1 MDNYYKSKRAF
12 ETLSKLPQFVT
23 RKTDSSFFGL
33 INTYNIELDKLNKDI
48 VSSALNVVPSTFNTS
63 LPSSVYSTTVLSETE
78 IVASGFVEK
87 SLYDFSYSNP
97 TSFSNSIYADKITEY
112 KYVDTHFVSPF
123 YYENSEGTT
132 VKLDEALVALRDEDS
147 WFDQKIDIIDINKVL
162 NGNIIKNGNF
172 SDYGESTSSP
182 TWSNWQAD
190 TSPDAVIEW
199 THSTAERAPKAKVT
213 SYGASAV
220 SYGSRFLQYLDFA
233 DYKAGETY
241 RFSCE
246 IKTDK
251 SIAFEHRNWF
261 NVRGWINHAPIS
273 DTKFTI
279 GDDWTRCEFDIVIP
293 EEQSVTP
300 YLVIEFTHGLHENAY
315 SDNNTISTWVRNVI
329 STKIVNDEQIGHHF
343 LVHSQ
348 DLPVLYQTLESSP
361 EDEWVTLDL
370 ENKFSPKEA
379 FFTNLKIIDAYSQ
392 TTLTKDIHYAFTNV
406 EETEIVV
413 YAPFSQNELVV
424 EYEYAP
430 CPKLKAFSY
439 LKEYHSVLRNS
450 AGALDI
456 FYLTPEKATTY
467 TRLLRHE
474 TEIAVIKGQEIAEGT
489 SLSGTISFNKAMQF
503 TYDSMNVGTHNDTD
517 VYSQSV
523 TPGISVDNLSTQT
536 VTLYD
541 PAGVVPPLNVPNYE
555 DNPQA
560 LVYYVVTPS
569 TTNYS
574 IKIISINTL
583 YTNFGIKIN
592 FSKGLV
598 ITDESSVDTGLTYE
612 QEGATYKYLTIPSIL
627 AEKDWYWAD
636 ETSLSSN
643 LLNTAEMAIHNSIS
657 SQSLPIH
664 LEEEY
669 FLNNPI
675 FSLTEDN
682 MLETYS
688 LSGELQNR
696 VPLNSDYVYI
706 ALRRHADSLVLLGH
720 NPEGTAYVLL
730 YYNVNTLEQE
740 DVITLDSNGV
750 DGSSLHSFSINDEG
764 NLYLFSNRYNG
775 LSVREHKPYYGY
787 YTVVEDLA
795 SSKTIWFREDPN
807 EYTTVEYVT
816 ENVLDHWG
824 RVLGAERWPLENL
837 KDYSLRLSNIA
848 ASGSGASKQGIIN
861 GISAMLNVN
870 PYNVNEKTVYSLT
883 HKLEEVN
890 RDFEV
895 TISETDP
902 TSSSITIQALVESID
917 SITFDPA
924 LPEDIIDLSLS
935 ENVLTWTT
943 SGTQETTYT
952 LKYLPKAEALGEELV
967 TNGGFTAWTD
977 DDPNGWDVSTEY
989 TTTKIT
995 QNGNACRLLSDPNDP
1010 ASSTGFID
1018 IGQDILTAGKTY
1030 KVSIN
1035 VIENNSV
1042 AGMDIRIQDDNI
1054 TDPFVMANISTL
1066 GVHTAYFTSVDGG
1079 DFRIIRDTSSP
1090 DGVDITFTDVSVKE
1104 VLTDSTVMF
1113 TTGTPGLV
1121 QLTEPTQNQT
1131 VGYWTRN
1138 SNIDSIYYNDF
1149 MYFEEDIEIEQKE
1162 LPTEKQVKIKT
1173 VKDVIELTDKRY
1185 DISSTYKTAVNEASR
1200 HLQYKWDSFQWDRY
1214 KWEDGARIKSGIP
1227 TVFDG
1232 VTYKTGVC
1240 SDTSLLNQSDC
1251 ILANETWISFDGGE
1265 QETNDVKSMAFSPE
1279 LHSRLIIKSLPLN
1292 TNNGEWNSVAWW
1304 QKVGEAPAGG
1314 RMPINMNGN
1323 PAIHTSVNG
1332 AVYKIGYNTGNGDI
1346 FGIESPKSEWEN
1358 NWRHVTIAWT
1368 PNSLGNDVSI
1378 LGQNFVKMWVDGVE
1392 QSIDYTSS
1400 DDTSNNCTTSDT
1412 QPIYIGA
1419 SPTLDAT
1426 SGHPKYPFVG
1436 QISDVSFYNTQL
1448 TTAEVNDIMKV
1459 GSNKMLLST
1468 SSSLLAWYKM
1478 GDGPSDSNTVV
1489 TDITDDSFGT
1499 AIFTEDFEDNNASTW
1514 SMTGNNEVI
1523 IEGEAAVL
1531 QVNGNGDFVYI
1542 NSGVSYISDTV
1553 YKVTFDAKSTL
1564 DGYIVRVSDHNNEL
1578 GGVGWTDSKG
1588 EVTVGTEWAPYSLL
1602 WKTTSDSNV
1611 IQFSRHDTSQT
1622 SLTFSISNIVVE
1634 PLNGS
1639 PAVLE
1644 GASDY
1649 TISPYYSDFPLPSG
1663 EKQFGFKAGA
1673 FSKALT
1679 IYDNTDTLKVNSGYF
1694 CIEDKEFYLY
1704 PTTPDQEILLDAD
1717 DDGQV
1722 LKDYPAGTDPIIA
1735 KLFEA
1740 SVLVGHGGSDEL
1752 NTIAG
1757 GCIVGTHGFTAAT
1770 PVRQFT
1776 DTSVVFSAGTGNTS
1790 SSAFTADLLF
1800 IEDSHELLEVTVDS
1814 VAQDLSNATLSNTG
1828 VLAITNAV
1836 DSGGVAVSGTLP
1848 VTVSYKYSIGDYITY
1863 TTTEECTEHGICID
1877 TSRSTYI
1884 ENALIDEDFENST
1897 TIEVNGELQTVDNFI
1912 RLGDINRTYSNTA
1925 DFIIGDTLA
1934 AATYNAS
1941 IPGNWYI
1948 SVSSVSY
1955 DGNPLSK
1962 GGDYTVNSSGDVYF
1976 VRAQSGGTISINY
1989 ITTST
1994 FLRVSST
2001 VPLDGSNDLLIT
2013 TTDAPGNI
2021 GGIMHNVGVEVVEG
2035 QTYKLSFNY
2044 KIDVSA
2050 TTSSVYYK
2058 WGTLNTNTLSPLVAG
2073 TITQTLAD
2081 GGGVQLGTSSEVTA
2095 LESGII
2101 YLMIFDST
2109 GNKMSLQVDNIHF
2122 QRIADVIAEGITDEE
2137 CTIYENS
2144 TGIVTDWIPYQWVTP
2159 SINLLETMDGPNLK
2173 QIYEATST
2181 KYGYLRQVHNLN
2193 NYSTYAGEDSDILDI
2208 INNTDVSTDVHHYYI
2223 DNSDDTNPTL
2233 HSSVPT
2239 RNVLVTYGV
2248 EESKVHNTGMLLDNT
2263 INLSNKV
2270 LGVAGFKETINTLK
2284 LYSDK
2289 PFYTSSDSKLAI
2301 SAEVMGSK
2309 NEYIAGATV
2318 NINNKDYLT
2327 NIDGRVTAI
2336 IDISNYGTAD
2346 KNITVTASMND
2357 VTITN
2362 TITIKNLGDL

>member
-172 SDYGESTSSP
+172 SDYGESTSFP

-190 TSPDAVIEW
+190 TSAAAVIEW
-199 THSTAERAPKAKVT
+199 THSTAERAPKAKVI
-213 SYGASAV
+213 SYGANAI

-251 SIAFEHRNWF
+251 STAFEHRNWF
-261 NVRGWINHAPIS
+261 NVRGWNTHDPIS
-273 DTKFTI
+273 DTTFTI

-315 SDNNTISTWVRNVI
+315 SHNNTISTWVRNVI

-474 TEIAVIKGQEIAEGT
+474 KEIAVIKGQEIAEGT
-489 SLSGTISFNKAMQF
+489 SLSGTISFNKTMQF
-503 TYDSMNVGTHNDTD
+503 IYDSMNVGTHNYTG
-517 VYSQSV
+517 VYLQSV
-523 TPGISVDNLSTQT
+523 TPGIPVDNLNTQT

-541 PAGVVPPLNVPNYE
+541 PAGEVPPLNVPNYE

-569 TTNYS
+569 NTNYS

-598 ITDESSVDTGLTYE
+598 ITDEISVDTGSTYE

-706 ALRRHADSLVLLGH
+706 ALRRYADSLVLLGH
-720 NPEGTAYVLL
+720 NPEGITYVLL

-924 LPEDIIDLSLS
+924 LPEDITDLSLS

-943 SGTQETTYT
+943 SETQETTYT

-967 TNGGFTAWTD
+967 TNGGFTAWTA
-977 DDPNGWDVSTEY
+977 DDPDGWTVTTEY
-989 TTTKIT
+989 TNTKIT
-995 QNGNACRLLSDPNDP
+995 QNGNACRLLSDPSDANN
-1010 ASSTGFID
+1010 GFIAVK
-1018 IGQDILTAGKTY
+1018 QTILTAGKTY

-1035 VIENNSV
+1035 VTENNSV
-1042 AGMDIRIQDDNI
+1042 GGGDIRIQDNNFTTSFI
-1054 TDPFVMANISTL
+1054 IANISTV
-1066 GVHTAYFTSVDGG
+1066 GVHTAYFTSDIGG
-1079 DFRIIRDTSSP
+1079 YFRIIRDTSSP
-1090 DGVDITFTDVSVKE
+1090 DGIDITFTDVSVKE

-1265 QETNDVKSMAFSPE
+1265 QETNDQ
-1279 LHSRLIIKSLPLN
+1279 HSIQFVASDDTLLEIASLPFN
-1292 TNNGEWNSVAWW
+1292 TANEQWNSVAWW
-1304 QKVGEAPAGG
+1304 QKLASNEGSSE
-1314 RMPINMNGN
+1314 MPISMYGN
-1323 PAIHTSVNG
+1323 APNVYTQVEG
-1332 AVYKIGYNTGNGDI
+1332 DQYKIGYNTGNSDI
-1346 FGIESPKSEWEN
+1346 FGIEEPKSNWEN
-1358 NWRHVTIAWT
+1358 KWKHCTLSWKV
-1368 PNSLGNDVSI
+1368 NSNSNDTSI
-1378 LGQNFVKMWVDGVE
+1378 NDTDVKFWVDGVE
-1392 QSIDYTSS
+1392 KNLTYVLGTNSNACNTSS
-1400 DDTSNNCTTSDT
+1400 VSSVGIGGMTGSSNYKFN
-1412 QPIYIGA
+1412 G
-1419 SPTLDAT
+1419 L
-1426 SGHPKYPFVG
+1426 
-1436 QISDVSFYNTQL
+1436 ISDVSFYSALL
-1448 TTAEVNDIMKV
+1448 TTAEVNDIMNV

-1478 GDGPSDSNTVV
+1478 GDGPLDSNTVV

-1499 AIFTEDFEDNNASTW
+1499 AIFTENFEDNNASGW
-1514 SMTGNNEVI
+1514 GWTGNNEVT

-1531 QVNGNGDFVYI
+1531 QVNGNGEFVYI
-1542 NSGVSYISDTV
+1542 NTGVAYISDTV

-1578 GGVGWTDSKG
+1578 GGVGSTDSKG

-1649 TISPYYSDFPLPSG
+1649 TISPYYSDFPIPSG

-1752 NTIAG
+1752 NRIAG
-1757 GCIVGTHGFTAAT
+1757 GCIVGTRGFTAAT
-1770 PVRQFT
+1770 PIRQYT
-1776 DTSVVFSAGTGNTS
+1776 DASVVFTAGAGSTS
-1790 SSAFTADLLF
+1790 SSAFTSDPLF
-1800 IEDSHELLEVTVDS
+1800 MEGSHELLEVTVNS
-1814 VAQDLSNATLSNTG
+1814 VTQPSSVSMTIADTGIVYITGAVDGNGAFVGSSTLS
-1828 VLAITNAV
+1828 
-1836 DSGGVAVSGTLP
+1836 

-1884 ENALIDEDFENST
+1884 ENALIDEDFENSI
-1897 TIEVNGELQTVDNFI
+1897 TIDVNGELQTVDNFI
-1912 RLGDINRTYSNTA
+1912 RLGDINRTYSNIE
-1925 DFIIGDTLA
+1925 DFMIGDTLP

-1955 DGNPLSK
+1955 DGNLLYE
-1962 GGDYTVNSSGDVYF
+1962 GVDYTVNSSGDVDF
-1976 VRAQSGGTISINY
+1976 ITAQIGGTISINY

-1994 FLRVSST
+1994 FLRVSSNN
-2001 VPLDGSNDLLIT
+2001 PLDGSKDLLIT
-2013 TTDAPGNI
+2013 TTEAPGNI

-2044 KIDVSA
+2044 KIVVSA

-2058 WGTLNTNTLSPLVAG
+2058 WGTLNTNTLSPIVAG

-2081 GGGVQLGTSSEVTA
+2081 GDGVQLSTSSEVTA

-2122 QRIADVIAEGITDEE
+2122 QRIADVIAEGITDDE

-2144 TGIVTDWIPYQWVTP
+2144 TDILTDWIPYQWVTP

-2193 NYSTYAGEDSDILDI
+2193 NYSTYTGEDSDILDI
-2208 INNTDVSTDVHHYYI
+2208 INNTDVSTDDHHYYI
-2223 DNSDDTNPTL
+2223 DNNDDTNPTL
-2233 HSSVPT
+2233 HSSVLT
-2239 RNVLVTYGV
+2239 KNVLVTYGV
-2248 EESKVHNTGMLLDNT
+2248 EESKVYDTEMLLDNT

-2309 NEYIAGATV
+2309 NEYIAGVTV

-2346 KNITVTASMND
+2346 KTITVTASMND